1 MKYPLMRNNILKED
15 LIPVINLL
23 NKDEPKLTSGP
34 EVMKFEQEW
43 SKWLGCE
50 YSVFVNSGSSANL
63 LCLALL
69 KEIYPNGGKVIVPPF
84 TWSSDISSLIWMG
97 FEPLFVDIKL
107 ETLGLN
113 SSKVID
119 QLKKE
124 KEVVAIF
131 ITHAQGLNALDQELI
146 DYVQENNI
154 FLIEDVCESHGVRL
168 PNKKKAGAFGDLSCF
183 SFYYAHHMST
193 IEGGMICTNS
203 ESFYQILR
211 MLRSHGMLRESTNE
225 ALKNDILLK
234 NKKLNPKF
242 IFTRPAFNVRN
253 NEIGAIIGRSQLK
266 RLDQI
271 IIKRADNFEK
281 FLELMP
287 SWVFKNFNLQG
298 QSNYAFNLILKNPDN
313 ELFNKLCKKFDQNSI
328 EYRIGSAGGGNQIRQ
343 PYVKAFK
350 EISEE
355 QIKAH
360 FPITDHVHFFGMYIG
375 NFPDLEI
382 DEINWLA
389 KIINNV

>member
-1 MKYPLMRNNILKED
+1 MNYPLMRNNILKED
-15 LIPVINLL
+15 LIPVIDLL
-23 NKDEPKLTSGP
+23 SKDEPKLTSGP
-34 EVMKFEQEW
+34 EVLTFEKEW

-69 KEIYPNGGKVIVPPF
+69 KELFPNGGKVIVPPF

-97 FEPLFVDIKL
+97 FEPLFLDIKL
-107 ETLGLN
+107 ETLGLD
-113 SSKVID
+113 SRKVID
-119 QLKKE
+119 QLKKD
-124 KEVVAIF
+124 KTIVAIF
-131 ITHAQGLNALDQELI
+131 LTHAQGLNALDQDLI
-146 DYVQENNI
+146 KYIKENNI

-168 PNKKKAGAFGDLSCF
+168 PNGQKAGAFGDLSCF

-193 IEGGMICTNS
+193 IEGGMICTNN
-203 ESFYQILR
+203 ESFYQTLR

-225 ALKNDILLK
+225 VLRNEFVLKHSD
-234 NKKLNPKF
+234 LNPKF

-271 IIKRADNFEK
+271 IIKRAENFEK

-287 SWVFKNFNLQG
+287 NWVFKDFNLEG
-298 QSNYAFNLILKNPDN
+298 QSNYAFNLILKDPDN
-313 ELFNKLCKKFDQNSI
+313 ELFNKLCKKFDEKLI

-350 EISEE
+350 NISED
-355 QIKAH
+355 QIKNI

-375 NFPDLEI
+375 NFPDL
-382 DEINWLA
+382 DNNEINWLA
-389 KIINNV
+389 DIINNV

>member
-1 MKYPLMRNNILKED
+1 
-15 LIPVINLL
+15 
-23 NKDEPKLTSGP
+23 
-34 EVMKFEQEW
+34 
-43 SKWLGCE
+43 
-50 YSVFVNSGSSANL
+50 
-63 LCLALL
+63 
-69 KEIYPNGGKVIVPPF
+69 
-84 TWSSDISSLIWMG
+84 
-97 FEPLFVDIKL
+97 
-107 ETLGLN
+107 
-113 SSKVID
+113 
-119 QLKKE
+119 
-124 KEVVAIF
+124 
-131 ITHAQGLNALDQELI
+131 
-146 DYVQENNI
+146 
-154 FLIEDVCESHGVRL
+154 
-168 PNKKKAGAFGDLSCF
+168 
-183 SFYYAHHMST
+183 
-193 IEGGMICTNS
+193 
-203 ESFYQILR
+203 
-211 MLRSHGMLRESTNE
+211 MLRESTNE

-271 IIKRADNFEK
+271 IIKRAENFEK

-328 EYRIGSAGGGNQIRQ
+328 EYRIGSAGGGNQMRQ

>member
-1 MKYPLMRNNILKED
+1 MRNNILKED
-15 LIPVINLL
+15 LIPVIDLL
-23 NKDEPKLTSGP
+23 SKDEPKLTSGP
-34 EVMKFEQEW
+34 EVLTFEKEW

-69 KEIYPNGGKVIVPPF
+69 KELFPNGGKVIVPPF

-97 FEPLFVDIKL
+97 FEPLFLDIKL
-107 ETLGLN
+107 ETLGLD
-113 SSKVID
+113 SRKVID
-119 QLKKE
+119 QLKKD
-124 KEVVAIF
+124 KTIVAIF
-131 ITHAQGLNALDQELI
+131 LTHAQGLNALDQDLI
-146 DYVQENNI
+146 KYIKENNI

-168 PNKKKAGAFGDLSCF
+168 PNGQKAGALGDLSCF

-193 IEGGMICTNS
+193 IEGGMICTNN
-203 ESFYQILR
+203 ESFYQTLR

-225 ALKNDILLK
+225 VLRNEFVLKHSD
-234 NKKLNPKF
+234 LNPKF

-271 IIKRADNFEK
+271 IIKRAENFEK

-287 SWVFKNFNLQG
+287 NWVFKDFNLEG
-298 QSNYAFNLILKNPDN
+298 QSNYAFNLILKDPDN
-313 ELFNKLCKKFDQNSI
+313 ELFNKLCKKFDEKLI

-350 EISEE
+350 NISED
-355 QIKAH
+355 QIKNL

-375 NFPDLEI
+375 NFPDL
-382 DEINWLA
+382 DNNEINWLA
-389 KIINNV
+389 DIINNV

>member
-1 MKYPLMRNNILKED
+1 MNYPLMRNNILKED
-15 LIPVINLL
+15 LIPVIDLL
-23 NKDEPKLTSGP
+23 SKDEPKLTSGP
-34 EVMKFEQEW
+34 EVLTFEKEW

-69 KEIYPNGGKVIVPPF
+69 KELFPNGGKVIVPPF

-97 FEPLFVDIKL
+97 FEPLFLDIKL
-107 ETLGLN
+107 ETLGLD
-113 SSKVID
+113 SRKVID
-119 QLKKE
+119 QLKKD
-124 KEVVAIF
+124 KTIVAIF
-131 ITHAQGLNALDQELI
+131 LTHAQGLNALDQDLI
-146 DYVQENNI
+146 KYIKENNI

-168 PNKKKAGAFGDLSCF
+168 PNGQKAGALGDLSCF

-193 IEGGMICTNS
+193 IEGGMICTNN
-203 ESFYQILR
+203 ESFYQTLR

-225 ALKNDILLK
+225 VLRNEFVLKHSD
-234 NKKLNPKF
+234 LNPKF

-271 IIKRADNFEK
+271 IIKRAENFEK

-287 SWVFKNFNLQG
+287 NWVFKDFNLEG
-298 QSNYAFNLILKNPDN
+298 QSNYAFNLILKDPDN
-313 ELFNKLCKKFDQNSI
+313 ELFNKLCKKFDEKLI

-350 EISEE
+350 NISED
-355 QIKAH
+355 QIKNL

-375 NFPDLEI
+375 NFPDL
-382 DEINWLA
+382 DNNEINWLA
-389 KIINNV
+389 DIINNV

>member
-1 MKYPLMRNNILKED
+1 MNYPLMRNNILKED
-15 LIPVINLL
+15 LIPVIDLL
-23 NKDEPKLTSGP
+23 SKDEPKLTSGP
-34 EVMKFEQEW
+34 EVLTFEKEW

-69 KEIYPNGGKVIVPPF
+69 KELFPNGGKVIVPPF

-97 FEPLFVDIKL
+97 IEPLFLDIKL
-107 ETLGLN
+107 ETLGLD
-113 SSKVID
+113 SRKVID
-119 QLKKE
+119 QLKKD
-124 KEVVAIF
+124 KTIVAIF
-131 ITHAQGLNALDQELI
+131 LTHAQGLNALDQDLI
-146 DYVQENNI
+146 KYIKENNI

-168 PNKKKAGAFGDLSCF
+168 PNGQKAGAFGDLSCF

-193 IEGGMICTNS
+193 IEGGMICTNN
-203 ESFYQILR
+203 ESFYQTLR

-225 ALKNDILLK
+225 VLRNEFVLKHSD
-234 NKKLNPKF
+234 LNPKF

-271 IIKRADNFEK
+271 IIKRAENFEK

-287 SWVFKNFNLQG
+287 NWVFKDFNLEG
-298 QSNYAFNLILKNPDN
+298 QSNYAFNLILKDPDN
-313 ELFNKLCKKFDQNSI
+313 ELFNKLCKKFDEKLI

-350 EISEE
+350 NISED
-355 QIKAH
+355 QIKNI

-375 NFPDLEI
+375 NFPDL
-382 DEINWLA
+382 DNNEINWLA
-389 KIINNV
+389 DIINNV